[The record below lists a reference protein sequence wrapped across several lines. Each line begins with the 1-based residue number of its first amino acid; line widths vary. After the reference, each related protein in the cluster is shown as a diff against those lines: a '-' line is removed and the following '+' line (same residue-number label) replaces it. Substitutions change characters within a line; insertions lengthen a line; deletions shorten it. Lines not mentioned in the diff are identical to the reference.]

1 MTVAVSG
8 PGLLV
13 SVVVPTHDRCELL
26 GRLLASLEAQ
36 SIGAAAY
43 EVIIVHNHTTDGTEQ
58 MARAWC
64 ARQPFAASYH
74 RKGYNGP
81 ARSREFG
88 ARQARG
94 RFIAFI
100 DDDCVATPGWLASG
114 VAEFADD
121 ARPADAPA
129 AARGVVGAVQGR
141 TLPMP
146 GQQRRFPVKTIRIEA
161 PSVYYETCNMFYR
174 KQTFESVG
182 GFSDDF
188 LDEFYGEDT
197 DLGWKVRQSGHEIR
211 FATDALVHHEVFEVS
226 FHKWLTEPL
235 YFRNLPYLARK
246 YPALRQ
252 SMFHRYF
259 LTADTCLFNLFL
271 VAIVVAAFNA
281 PAGALLALP
290 YLVERYRNG
299 AHVGGF
305 RMRLVRVAAGIPR
318 NLLMWWALAG
328 GSLRARTL
336 LI

>member
-1 MTVAVSG
+1 MSG
-8 PGLLV
+8 AGILV
-13 SVVVPTHDRCELL
+13 SVVVPTHDRRELL

-36 SIGAAAY
+36 SIGPAAY
-43 EVIIVHNHTTDGTEQ
+43 EVIVVHNHTADGTEA

-100 DDDCVATPGWLASG
+100 DDDCVATPEWLTSG
-114 VAEFADD
+114 VAAF
-121 ARPADAPA
+121 ADAPQSTGGA
-129 AARGVVGAVQGR
+129 AGARRIVGAVQGR

-146 GQQRRFPVKTIRIEA
+146 GQRRRFPVKTIRIEA
-161 PSVYYETCNMFYR
+161 PSVFYETCNIFYR
-174 KQTFESVG
+174 KETFESVG
-182 GFSDDF
+182 GFSEDF

-197 DLGWKVRQSGHEIR
+197 DLGWKVRQSDHEIR
-211 FATDALVHHEVFEVS
+211 FAADALVHHEVFEVS
-226 FHKWLTEPL
+226 LYKWLAEPL

-271 VAIVVAAFNA
+271 VAIVLAAFNP
-281 PAGALLALP
+281 PAGAVVALP

-305 RMRLVRVAAGIPR
+305 WMRLVRVAAGIPR
-318 NLLMWWALAG
+318 NLFMWWALAS

-336 LI
+336 LL